1 MICLPIQNFSIAGNV
16 AHLCSVLQE
25 SKASEML
32 LSNVAGIFYILIGGL
47 VLAMVVAL
55 TEFCC
60 KSKTEAKRAKVGVVG
75 LFMELEYRRL
85 RFVFKTTENTRDAAY
100 YIKFGYNYSMPFE

>member
-1 MICLPIQNFSIAGNV
+1 MP
-16 AHLCSVLQE
+16 HLSPVLRQE

-60 KSKTEAKRAKVGVVG
+60 KSKTEAKRAKVRVVG
-75 LFMELEYRRL
+75 LFCGAR
-85 RFVFKTTENTRDAAY
+85 
-100 YIKFGYNYSMPFE
+100 I

>member
-1 MICLPIQNFSIAGNV
+1 MLNCVSHVTSNLVF
-16 AHLCSVLQE
+16 CQE
-25 SKASEML
+25 SKASELL

-60 KSKTEAKRAKVGVVG
+60 KSKTEAKRAKVRIYRIS
-75 LFMELEYRRL
+75 LFLTL
-85 RFVFKTTENTRDAAY
+85 APL
-100 YIKFGYNYSMPFE
+100 GYG